1 MKKIKKEISSTL
13 TYKPFENI
21 DELLKPSKKDFK
33 NKKEDKEGR

>member
-21 DELLKPSKKDFK
+21 GELLKSSKKDK
-33 NKKEDKEGR
+33 RENKEGK